1 MNFNII
7 FFFSIFK
14 LGEYFH
20 RERVGARVS
29 DGHEV
34 VYSDHETVA
43 NGAFHHSV
51 SIEALLITE
60 IGIYPFAKF

>member
-1 MNFNII
+1 
-7 FFFSIFK
+7 
-14 LGEYFH
+14 
-20 RERVGARVS
+20 VGARVS

-34 VYSDHETVA
+34 VYSDHKTVA

>member
-1 MNFNII
+1 MDFNF
-7 FFFSIFK
+7 FPVFK
-14 LGEYFH
+14 LREYFL

-29 DGHEV
+29 EGHEV

-51 SIEALLITE
+51 STKALLKT
-60 IGIYPFAKF
+60 